1 MKDGRTVKE
10 LLRRQPVQLIH
21 NLILDKLQDGQS
33 APIGEGSDLEK
44 EEPNIP

>member
-1 MKDGRTVKE
+1 LTEGKTVKE

-21 NLILDKLQDGQS
+21 DLILDKPQDGQS

-44 EEPNIP
+44 EEPDIL